1 VQVRV
6 LDLRGTTLLFA
17 PISGIPAGGLAYM
30 TLGRAALVDIEASRK
45 RLDPPPNAAAHRRS
59 SREQPRHEGDSQRR
73 EPVAWL
79 VVLGSARLVP
89 RGLVWCRRDRVARPL
104 ISSPDGG
111 PRRIAVAPG

>member
-73 EPVAWL
+73 EPVARGWSCWEAHVWSREAWCG
-79 VVLGSARLVP
+79 VVAIVSRVHLFP
-89 RGLVWCRRDRVARPL
+89 HQTVARAGLP
-104 ISSPDGG
+104 
-111 PRRIAVAPG
+111 